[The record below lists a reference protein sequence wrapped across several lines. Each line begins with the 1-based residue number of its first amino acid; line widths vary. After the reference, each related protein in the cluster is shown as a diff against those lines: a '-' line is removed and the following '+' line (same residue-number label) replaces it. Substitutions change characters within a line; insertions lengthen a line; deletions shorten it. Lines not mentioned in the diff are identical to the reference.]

1 MSNPILF
8 FIFIIVVDLILK
20 SVRDKKKIS
29 EKKMDRQ
36 GSFEDKDELNKQKPI
51 QKSGSIREVMST
63 LREEVEKERQKD
75 LERRQGTVERSK
87 KVIVKTEEEVI
98 NEKAYED
105 NKYWEEKRNLENN
118 RKIKDMKK
126 REELISEGNI
136 REDILRGIIFSEVLS
151 PPKSIENKRNRM

>member
-8 FIFIIVVDLILK
+8 FIFIIVIDLILK

-29 EKKMDRQ
+29 QKKMDRE
-36 GSFEDKDELNKQKPI
+36 GSFENKEELNKEKQI

-75 LERRQGTVERSK
+75 LERRQGTVKRSE
-87 KVIVKTEEEVI
+87 KVIVKTEEEI
-98 NEKAYED
+98 IKEKAYED
-105 NKYWEEKRNLENN
+105 NKYWEEKRSLEN
-118 RKIKDMKK
+118 KK
-126 REELISEGNI
+126 KTQEKNKQEELSSERNI

-151 PPKSIENKRNRM
+151 PPKAIENKRNRV